1 MEALRIRGL
10 TVVCGDELKCHGC
23 GTCCSVYETLN
34 LNVSDIFNISSYLGI
49 SPEVFFQQYCIR
61 LEDGKGGSTFALD
74 VKGGCR
80 FRKDGQ
86 CSIYP
91 VRTDTCVLHPFDFPG
106 MNLSRLMKA
115 EVAAEEYDR
124 CFVRDLPDD
133 LIIVPD
139 LERMVSSLILA
150 MVKEM
155 YLARY
160 SDFDGPAALA
170 SHNSGTAQ
178 AKNPRMREMMHR
190 KLLNEMVRN
199 APVDPATKAPALTAE
214 EITRAYKYVRERAN
228 EQNAP

>member
-10 TVVCGDELKCHGC
+10 TVVCGDELKCRGC

-34 LNVSDIFNISSYLGI
+34 VNVSDIFNISAFLGV
-49 SPEVFFQQYCIR
+49 SPKAFFEQYCIR
-61 LEDGKGGSTFALD
+61 IEDGKGGSTFALD

-80 FRKDGQ
+80 FRKDGR
-86 CSIYP
+86 CSAYP
-91 VRTDTCVLHPFDFPG
+91 VRTDTCALHPFDFPG

-115 EVAAEEYDR
+115 EVDAEEYDR
-124 CFVRDLPDD
+124 CFVRALPDD

-155 YLARY
+155 YLAR
-160 SDFDGPAALA
+160 SDDFDEQAALA
-170 SHNSGTAQ
+170 SHNSGMMQ
-178 AKNPRMREMMHR
+178 VKNPRMREIMHR
-190 KLLNEMVRN
+190 KLLNEMIRN

-214 EITRAYKYVRERAN
+214 EITQIYNYARERAN
-228 EQNAP
+228 EKKAP

>member
-1 MEALRIRGL
+1 MEALRIRGM
-10 TVVCGDELKCHGC
+10 TVVCGDELKCRGC

-34 LNVSDIFNISSYLGI
+34 LNVSDIFNISAYLGI
-49 SPEVFFQQYCIR
+49 GPETFFEKYCIT
-61 LEDGKGGSTFALD
+61 LEDGKGGSTFALN

-86 CSIYP
+86 CTIYP
-91 VRTDTCVLHPFDFPG
+91 VRTDTCALHPFDFPG

-133 LIIVPD
+133 LIIAPD

-155 YLARY
+155 YLAR
-160 SDFDGPAALA
+160 SSGLDGPTALA
-170 SHNSGTAQ
+170 SHNSGVSRV
-178 AKNPRMREMMHR
+178 KNPRMREIMHR
-190 KLLNEMVRN
+190 KLLNEMIRN
-199 APVDPATKAPALTAE
+199 APVDPSTKAPALNAE
-214 EITRAYKYVRERAN
+214 EIKQAYTYARERTKAK
-228 EQNAP
+228 EVP